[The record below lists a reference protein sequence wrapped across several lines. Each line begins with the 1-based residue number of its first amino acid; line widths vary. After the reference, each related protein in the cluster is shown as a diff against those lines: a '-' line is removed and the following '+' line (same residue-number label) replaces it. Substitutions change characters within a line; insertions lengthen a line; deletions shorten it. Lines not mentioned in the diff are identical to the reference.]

1 MEEKQHKAV
10 HRLQLTDRREGSI
23 TGVKDVQS
31 FDEKEISLV
40 TEAGRRA
47 SCNQTG
53 FGKAGGR
60 YRRKGR
66 QLALQPGNNKSKGRR
81 RRLKEAVSVA
91 YERVY
96 VSGASLFLPYFSG
109 RRVSGCVL

>member
-40 TEAGRRA
+40 TEAGILLVKGEELHVTRLDLEKQEVCLLYTSDAADDLTR
-47 SCNQTG
+47 TT
-53 FGKAGGR
+53 KAKGGEGVL
-60 YRRKGR
+60 K
-66 QLALQPGNNKSKGRR
+66 
-81 RRLKEAVSVA
+81 RL
-91 YERVY
+91 
-96 VSGASLFLPYFSG
+96 FQ
-109 RRVSGCVL
+109 

>member
-40 TEAGRRA
+40 TEAGILLVKGEELHVTRLVLEK
-47 SCNQTG
+47 QEVDIG
-53 FGKAGGR
+53 GKVDSLLYSQGTTKAKVVEGVL
-60 YRRKGR
+60 K
-66 QLALQPGNNKSKGRR
+66 
-81 RRLKEAVSVA
+81 RL
-91 YERVY
+91 
-96 VSGASLFLPYFSG
+96 FQ
-109 RRVSGCVL
+109 